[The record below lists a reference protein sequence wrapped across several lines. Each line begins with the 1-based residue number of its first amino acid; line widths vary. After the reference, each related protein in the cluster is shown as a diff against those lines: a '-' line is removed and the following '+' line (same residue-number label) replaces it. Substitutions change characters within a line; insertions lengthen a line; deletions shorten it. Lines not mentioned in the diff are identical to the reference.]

1 MIFRRASFELLL
13 LRKSLMKFVTLVLI
27 CFLAQA
33 MLAQDWAR
41 ARLEKSPRHREW
53 VTVKHDG
60 RSVDAFVVYPESKDK
75 RPVVLVIHEIFGMTD
90 WVKSL
95 ADQLAE
101 AGYIVIAPDLLS
113 GLGPNGSRPNFPQDK
128 AVEAV
133 SHLDPGQ
140 ITGDLNAVAD
150 YALKLPASSGKLFVA
165 GFCWGGGQA
174 FRFATNR
181 TDLAGAFVFYG
192 SPPEKDAMA
201 RIQAP
206 VYGFYAGNDAR
217 IDATVPDTREQM
229 KAAGKTYEPVVYDGA
244 GHGFMRAGE
253 APDAEEGNRKA
264 RSDAWA
270 RWKSILGGN

>member
-1 MIFRRASFELLL
+1 MKYVALILVCLL
-13 LRKSLMKFVTLVLI
+13 T
-27 CFLAQA
+27 QA
-33 MLAQDWAR
+33 TSAQDWAR

-60 RSVDAFVVYPESKDK
+60 RAVDTFVVYPESKDK
-75 RPVVLVIHEIFGMTD
+75 RPVVVVIHEIFGMTD
-90 WVKSL
+90 WVQDL

-101 AGYIVIAPDLLS
+101 AGYIAVAPDLLS
-113 GLGPNGSRPNFPQDK
+113 GLGPNGSRPTFSQDQS
-128 AVEAV
+128 VEAV
-133 SHLDPGQ
+133 SHLDPSQ

-165 GFCWGGGQA
+165 GFCWGGGQT

-192 SPPEKDAMA
+192 SPPEKDSMA
-201 RIQAP
+201 RIKAP

-217 IDATVPDTREQM
+217 IDATLPDTREQM
-229 KAAGKTYEPVVYDGA
+229 KTTGKTYDPIVYDGA

-253 APDAEEGNRKA
+253 APDANEANRKA
-264 RSDAWA
+264 RTDAWT
-270 RWKSILGGN
+270 RWKGILGGTQ